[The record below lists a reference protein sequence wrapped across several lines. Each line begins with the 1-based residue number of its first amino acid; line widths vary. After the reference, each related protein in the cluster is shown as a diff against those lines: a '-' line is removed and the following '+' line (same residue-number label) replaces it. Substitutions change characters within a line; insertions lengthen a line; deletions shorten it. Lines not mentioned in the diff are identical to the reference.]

1 MTPGRVLDE
10 AKDRAAYRERVGGEG
25 FQRGKDH
32 IVPAPTSVPRRLRQN
47 GPGRNLNHPRIAP
60 RHPEEMSKK
69 ASGAASCPQLTFYVS
84 KRIMH
89 AA

>member
-25 FQRGKDH
+25 FQRVKDH
-32 IVPAPTSVPRRLRQN
+32 IVPAPTSVPRRLRRN
-47 GPGRNLNHPRIAP
+47 GPGRNLSHARIAP
-60 RHPEEMSKK
+60 RQPKVSKK
-69 ASGAASCPQLTFYVS
+69 ASGAASCPQLTFYVG